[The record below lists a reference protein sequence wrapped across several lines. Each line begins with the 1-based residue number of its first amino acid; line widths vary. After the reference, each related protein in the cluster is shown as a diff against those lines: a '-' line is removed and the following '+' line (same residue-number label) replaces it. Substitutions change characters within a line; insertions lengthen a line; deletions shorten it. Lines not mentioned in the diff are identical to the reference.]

1 MRRFNLKGI
10 LIISVIFFVF
20 YGIYLFVTLKN
31 KPKSAYSVLTSESE
45 KPMLQDTRV
54 HNWDEVRGKR

>member
-45 KPMLQDTRV
+45 KTMLQDTRV
-54 HNWDEVRGKR
+54 HNWDELGEK